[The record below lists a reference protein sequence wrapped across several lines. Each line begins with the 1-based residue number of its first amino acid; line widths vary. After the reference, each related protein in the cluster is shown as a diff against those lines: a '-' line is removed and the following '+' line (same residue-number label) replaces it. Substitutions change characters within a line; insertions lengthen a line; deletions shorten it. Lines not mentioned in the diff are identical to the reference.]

1 MNDIFK
7 NPTHTARLGYNG
19 FNMEQKVDFTA
30 APCMLLPI
38 YYDIALPGDKMRL
51 QCNVKLRTQPL
62 EAAAE
67 FNAQVRIDWF
77 AVPIRLLY
85 KFFGDQYYN
94 IQDFG
99 TNFVNISN
107 YNKTDVLPI
116 ISIADTYQRI
126 MSNYPDVS
134 QDLLVPFVHY
144 LNQSNDLYPSIIEA
158 NDAFRLMDCLGIP
171 VASFQGASAYQ
182 PTINAFIPAAYQKI
196 YYDFY
201 RLTDREVNDPSFYNL
216 DACINNRQVN
226 DTQAVNMF
234 RLHYAPWSKDYF
246 TNVFPSPLQGQ
257 GSIDSFGSQVQQFNN
272 WLSNQEFVGIGSSR
286 NGTGIGTTSNNPY
299 ASTVKEEL
307 EYPTSVAMKY
317 GMSRLTG
324 AGAPITAALQSINPA
339 NIRGLFAV
347 EKALEITRRSA
358 KHYDAQTLA
367 HWGVKL
373 PDSLSGECMY
383 LGSQTQPFIV
393 GDVVSTSSTT
403 NEPLGTIAG
412 KGYSSSNDNRSNN
425 PVIEF
430 ESKEAA
436 VVMAIFSVM
445 PELRYTQRGY
455 DRLLSWC
462 YVHDWPHPEADNLG
476 MQPLFFYE
484 FYAVDLPT
492 EEEISPTSIFDW
504 QYGYSEIK
512 AKHNRVFG
520 NVHLDGTLS
529 SWVPQVDFV
538 RNFQTNYMH
547 NTFFYGDPTW
557 LNDSLSYRFLYQS
570 VKKGSGPFGVDY
582 ARLYSRD
589 PFIVN
594 ADFNCTKSSK
604 LSKYSLVNL

>member
-7 NPTHTARLGYNG
+7 NPSHTARLGYNG

-77 AVPIRLLY
+77 AVPIRLIY

-99 TNFVNISN
+99 TNFVNIKN

-116 ISIADTYQRI
+116 ISIADTMQRL
-126 MSNYPDVS
+126 MSDYPDPGTDVI
-134 QDLLVPFVHY
+134 LYPFYHY
-144 LNQSNDLYPSIIEA
+144 LYSVDEGAGAYISNT
-158 NDAFRLMDCLGIP
+158 NDSFRLMDCLGIP
-171 VASFQGASAYQ
+171 ISEFNGPEPYL

-226 DTQAVNMF
+226 DTQAVNLF

-246 TNVFPSPLQGQ
+246 TNVFPSPLQGS
-257 GSIDSFGSQVQQFNN
+257 GSINSFGSQVQQFNN
-272 WLSNQEFVGIGSSR
+272 WLSGGNNTFVGGSPISAQSYP
-286 NGTGIGTTSNNPY
+286 GGGFVVDDTSSP
-299 ASTVKEEL
+299 STVKINS
-307 EYPTSVAMKY
+307 TSAV
-317 GMSRLTG
+317 S
-324 AGAPITAALQSINPA
+324 AAHTTIASVFNAA
-339 NIRGLFAV
+339 NIRGMFAV

-403 NEPLGTIAG
+403 DEPLGTIAG

-425 PVIEF
+425 PVIKF
-430 ESKEAA
+430 ESNEAA

-455 DRLLSWC
+455 DRLLSWS
-462 YVHDWPHPEADNLG
+462 YVHDWPHPESDNLG
-476 MQPLFFYE
+476 MQPLFWYE
-484 FYAVDLPT
+484 LFAKNSTDAEVT
-492 EEEISPTSIFDW
+492 PTSIFDW
-504 QYGYSEIK
+504 NYGYSEIK

-520 NVHLDGTLS
+520 NVHKDGTLS
-529 SWVPQVDFV
+529 SWVPQVDFY
-538 RNFQTNYMH
+538 RTIYTNYH
-547 NTFFYGDPTW
+547 HEAFFYGDPMW
-557 LNDSLSYRFLYQS
+557 LNDSLSYKYYYQN
-570 VKKGSGPFGVDY
+570 VKDKTGYVGINY
-582 ARLYSRD
+582 AKLYSRD
-589 PFIVN
+589 PFIVS

>member
-99 TNFVNISN
+99 TNFVNIN
-107 YNKTDVLPI
+107 TYNKTDVLPI
-116 ISIADTYQRI
+116 INIADTYQEI
-126 MSNYPDVS
+126 MSNYPDVAEGT
-134 QDLLVPFVHY
+134 LLPFVHY
-144 LNQSNDLYPSIIEA
+144 LNQSSDLYPNLIA
-158 NDAFRLMDCLGIP
+158 GNDSLRLMDCLGIP
-171 VASFQGASAYQ
+171 VSEFHGKYAYQ

-201 RLTDREVNDPSFYNL
+201 RLTDREINDPSFYNL
-216 DACINNRQVN
+216 DACINGRQIN
-226 DTQAVNMF
+226 DAQAVNMF

-246 TNVFPSPLQGQ
+246 TNVFPSPLQGS
-257 GSIDSFGSQVQQFNN
+257 GSIDSFGSQAQQFNN
-272 WLSNQEFVGIGSSR
+272 WLTGSSFS
-286 NGTGIGTTSNNPY
+286 TGSPVIPSTSNPSGVVQDFSSPTSVYLSNNPW
-299 ASTVKEEL
+299 SSS
-307 EYPTSVAMKY
+307 PTSGLY
-317 GMSRLTG
+317 QGSY
-324 AGAPITAALQSINPA
+324 NPA

-403 NEPLGTIAG
+403 DEPLGTIAG
-412 KGYSSSNDNRSNN
+412 KGYSSSNDNRSSN
-425 PVIEF
+425 PVINF
-430 ESKEAA
+430 ETKEAA

-484 FYAVDLPT
+484 FYATNLPQ
-492 EEEISPTSIFDW
+492 EDDINPTSIFDW

-520 NVHLDGTLS
+520 NVHLNGTLS

-538 RNFQTNYMH
+538 RNFQTNYIH
-547 NTFFYGDPTW
+547 NSLFYGDPMW
-557 LNDSLSYRFLYQS
+557 LNDSLSYRYLYES
-570 VKKGSGPFGVDY
+570 VKQGSGPFSVDY

-589 PFIVN
+589 PFIVS
-594 ADFNCTKSSK
+594 ADFNCTKASK

>member
-99 TNFVNISN
+99 TNFVNIQN

-116 ISIADTYQRI
+116 ISIADTYQAI

-134 QDLLVPFVHY
+134 EETLLPFVHY
-144 LNQSNDLYPSIIEA
+144 LNQSNDLNPGLIA
-158 NDAFRLMDCLGIP
+158 GNDSLRLMDCLGIP
-171 VASFQGASAYQ
+171 VSEFQGQYAYQ

-216 DACINNRQVN
+216 DACINNRQLG
-226 DTQAVNMF
+226 DTQAVQMF

-246 TNVFPSPLQGQ
+246 TNVYPSPLQGQ
-257 GSIDSFGSQVQQFNN
+257 GSIDSFGSQVQQFNS
-272 WLSNQEFVGIGSSR
+272 WLTGGNSQIIGAAPVSSTLAP
-286 NGTGIGTTSNNPY
+286 NGGSVFAND
-299 ASTVKEEL
+299 L
-307 EYPTSVAMKY
+307 YPTTVRIKQDNTS
-317 GMSRLTG
+317 TG
-324 AGAPITAALQSINPA
+324 AAITSATFNPA
-339 NIRGLFAV
+339 NIRGMFAV

-403 NEPLGTIAG
+403 DEPLGTIAG

-425 PVIEF
+425 PVIKF

-484 FYAVDLPT
+484 FFATNLPQ
-492 EEEISPTSIFDW
+492 EEDITPTSIFDW

-538 RNFQTNYMH
+538 RNFRTNYIH
-547 NTFFYGDPTW
+547 NSFFYGDPMW
-557 LNDSLSYRFLYQS
+557 LNDSLSYRYLYQS
-570 VKKGSGPFGVDY
+570 VKKGTGPIAVDY

-589 PFIVN
+589 PFIVS

>member
-77 AVPIRLLY
+77 AVPVRLLY

-116 ISIADTYQRI
+116 ISVADTFQAI
-126 MSNYPDVS
+126 MSKYPDVS
-134 QDLLVPFVHY
+134 EDTLLPFVHY
-144 LNQSNDLYPSIIEA
+144 LNQSNDLKPGLIA
-158 NDAFRLMDCLGIP
+158 GNDSLRLMDCLGIP
-171 VASFQGASAYQ
+171 VSEFNGHYAYQ

-216 DACINNRQVN
+216 DACINNRQLS
-226 DTQAVNMF
+226 DDQAVNMF

-246 TNVFPSPLQGQ
+246 TNVFPSPLQGS
-257 GSIDSFGSQVQQFNN
+257 GSINSFGSQVQQFNN
-272 WLSNQEFVGIGSSR
+272 WLASSEID
-286 NGTGIGTTSNNPY
+286 TGISASNFAGLEGNDVNP
-299 ASTVKEEL
+299 STV
-307 EYPTSVAMKY
+307 YAH
-317 GMSRLTG
+317 RTG
-324 AGAPITAALQSINPA
+324 TANVTNPLLQGAFNPA
-339 NIRGLFAV
+339 NIRGMFAV
-347 EKALEITRRSA
+347 EKALEITRRA
-358 KHYDAQTLA
+358 GKHYDVQTLA

-373 PDSLSGECMY
+373 PNSLSGECMY

-393 GDVVSTSSTT
+393 GDVVSTSSTA

-412 KGYSSSNDNRSNN
+412 KGYSSASDSRSNN
-425 PVIEF
+425 PVINF

-462 YVHDWPHPEADNLG
+462 YVHDWPHPESDNLG

-484 FYAVDLPT
+484 LYATNEPQED
-492 EEEISPTSIFDW
+492 EMNPTSIFDW

-529 SWVPQVDFV
+529 SWVPQVDFF
-538 RNFQTNYMH
+538 RNYKTNYIH
-547 NTFFYGDPTW
+547 NSFFYGDPMW

-570 VKKGSGPFGVDY
+570 VMKKGGEGPVAIDY

-589 PFIVN
+589 PFIIS

>member
-7 NPTHTARLGYNG
+7 NPSHTARLGYNG

-99 TNFVNISN
+99 TNFVNINN

-116 ISIADTYQRI
+116 ISIDDTMQRL
-126 MSNYPDVS
+126 MTGYPDPGT
-134 QDLLVPFVHY
+134 DEILYPFYHY
-144 LNQSNDLYPSIIEA
+144 LYSDDEGAGAYISNT
-158 NDAFRLMDCLGIP
+158 NDSFRLMDCLGIP
-171 VASFQGASAYQ
+171 ISEFNGPQPYL

-216 DACINNRQVN
+216 DSCINNRQVN
-226 DTQAVNMF
+226 DTQAVNLF

-246 TNVFPSPLQGQ
+246 MNVFPSPLQGS
-257 GSIDSFGSQVQQFNN
+257 GSINSFGSQVQQFNN
-272 WLSNQEFVGIGSSR
+272 WLSGSQFSTASPTTIKSGIVADNENPTVVYAHSV
-286 NGTGIGTTSNNPY
+286 NGAVADTSMYQGIFNT
-299 ASTVKEEL
+299 
-307 EYPTSVAMKY
+307 
-317 GMSRLTG
+317 
-324 AGAPITAALQSINPA
+324 A
-339 NIRGLFAV
+339 NIRGMFAI

-403 NEPLGTIAG
+403 DEPLGTIAG

-425 PVIEF
+425 PVIKF
-430 ESKEAA
+430 ETKEAS

-455 DRLLSWC
+455 DRLLSWN
-462 YVHDWPHPEADNLG
+462 YVHDWPHPESDNLG
-476 MQPLFFYE
+476 MQPLFWYE
-484 FYAVDLPT
+484 LFAKNTTDAEVT
-492 EEEISPTSIFDW
+492 PTSIFDW
-504 QYGYSEIK
+504 NYGYSEIK

-520 NVHLDGTLS
+520 NVHKDGTLS
-529 SWVPQVDFV
+529 SWVPQVDFY
-538 RNFQTNYMH
+538 RNMYTNYH
-547 NTFFYGDPTW
+547 HEAFFYGDPMW
-557 LNDSLSYRFLYQS
+557 LNDSLSYKYYYQN
-570 VKKGSGPFGVDY
+570 VKDSTGYVGINY
-582 ARLYSRD
+582 AKLYSRD
-589 PFIVN
+589 PFIVS

>member
-99 TNFVNISN
+99 TNFVNIKN

-116 ISIADTYQRI
+116 ISVADTYQRF
-126 MSNYPDVS
+126 MSTYPDVS
-134 QDLLVPFVHY
+134 EDTLLPFVHY
-144 LNQSNDLYPSIIEA
+144 LNESSDLKVGLIQA
-158 NDAFRLMDCLGIP
+158 NDSFRLMDCLGIP
-171 VASFQGASAYQ
+171 VSEFHGTYSYQ
-182 PTINAFIPAAYQKI
+182 PTISAFIPAAYQKI

-201 RLTDREVNDPSFYNL
+201 RLTDREVNDPLFYNL
-216 DACINNRQVN
+216 DACINSRQL
-226 DTQAVNMF
+226 DDSQAVSMF

-257 GSIDSFGSQVQQFNN
+257 GSINSFGSQVQQFNN
-272 WLSNQEFVGIGSSR
+272 WLSGGDNTFVGASPSSVSYYIGGGSTNPDPS
-286 NGTGIGTTSNNPY
+286 NPTTVNINAS
-299 ASTVKEEL
+299 STV
-307 EYPTSVAMKY
+307 PTFNPRYAQSV
-317 GMSRLTG
+317 
-324 AGAPITAALQSINPA
+324 INPA
-339 NIRGLFAV
+339 NIRGMFAV
-347 EKALEITRRSA
+347 EKALEITRRA
-358 KHYDAQTLA
+358 GKHYDAQTLA

-393 GDVVSTSSTT
+393 GDVVSTSSTAD
-403 NEPLGTIAG
+403 EPLGTIAG
-412 KGYSSSNDNRSNN
+412 KGYSSASDSRSNN
-425 PVIEF
+425 PVIKF
-430 ESKEAA
+430 ESNEPS

-462 YVHDWPHPEADNLG
+462 YVHDWPHPESDNLG

-484 FYAVDLPT
+484 FYATNLPQ
-492 EEEISPTSIFDW
+492 EDNISPTSIFDW

-520 NVHLDGTLS
+520 NVHRDGTLS

-538 RNFQTNYMH
+538 RNFATNYVH
-547 NTFFYGDPTW
+547 NSFFYGDPMW
-557 LNDSLSYRFLYQS
+557 LNDSLSYRYLYQS
-570 VKKGSGPFGVDY
+570 VKKGTGPFSIDY

-589 PFIVN
+589 PFIVS